1 MFTTLTFPSTQILL
15 IGKAALACLLTSSL
29 WQKNSPCRIFRYSV
43 FIFYYQFYLP
53 LAYLVLLSWGFET
66 WGNLHHFFLSIIT
79 NIGISIYSRYSLNT
93 HETLLKHSWNTHER
107 LLKISSNTLDTYHSR
122 NLQETSLILQWST
135 L

>member
-29 WQKNSPCRIFRYSV
+29 WQKKSPCRIFRYSV
-43 FIFYYQFYLP
+43 FIFWYQFYLP

-79 NIGISIYSRYSLNT
+79 NIGIIIYSRYSVNNITMAHCELSRPTYKTCNK
-93 HETLLKHSWNTHER
+93 TLLQIITKNK
-107 LLKISSNTLDTYHSR
+107 LFNYKIQILKSKKD
-122 NLQETSLILQWST
+122 
-135 L
+135 